1 VTVHGSVVS
10 SLKPLPMM
18 RRMDVETTPE
28 VRSYIRE
35 RGGLLFVRARRFG
48 AFVSGLT
55 MLETTTDPPPDALD
69 WRRIE
74 APGFLLFVPRAM
86 RLPRSLQLQVGG
98 LFRRRVD
105 ALWDGCL
112 YVV

>member
-1 VTVHGSVVS
+1 
-10 SLKPLPMM
+10 
-18 RRMDVETTPE
+18 MDVETTPE
-28 VRSYIRE
+28 VRSFIRE

-48 AFVSGLT
+48 NLVCGLT
-55 MLETTTDPPPDALD
+55 MLETTTEPPADALE

-86 RLPRSLQLQVGG
+86 RLPQSLQLQVRGR
-98 LFRRRVD
+98 LRRRVD
-105 ALWDGCL
+105 AMWEGCM